1 MSPSV
6 NPEINPSVILVQIFE
21 ELSKRIA
28 QVTEKLDELD
38 QYTESDTTCCDQSNL
53 SLEAWKAAQQLSCS
67 LDHLQSRILPP
78 TTRIAQIAGSY
89 IESKAVSELGNY
101 RVADALQDGP
111 LHLDELAQK
120 VNAKPDMLERVLR
133 TSIRLGLFQE
143 TEAGSRIYANNRTSD
158 FLRSDHPRS
167 QLGWV
172 TYWPGENYN
181 VWTKFHHALDPNQK
195 RTVFSEYFDTDDSM
209 WVHYEKPENRH
220 MVKVFSDAMIGLSDL
235 TNFGLVEDY
244 DWSRHNGQTVAD
256 IGGGTGGF
264 LRYLL
269 KNRTELRGKLFDR
282 AATIEQAKP
291 VPALPSFPSSLLHYP
306 ELLDRVAFQSGNFF
320 ESVCPGAD
328 VYFMRW
334 ILHDWADSE
343 VTQILKNIRSVIPP
357 NGTLLIADVN
367 MSKDAN
373 VNERF
378 ANQLDLM
385 MAVYFWSKERSETEF
400 SSLLKSSGFKF
411 RRAWK
416 IRSVL
421 SIIEAVPC

>member
-1 MSPSV
+1 MSPTSKTNADVSV
-6 NPEINPSVILVQIFE
+6 MVIQLCQKLNELATYVAKEFE
-21 ELSKRIA
+21 KHDIYNDA
-28 QVTEKLDELD
+28 ATI
-38 QYTESDTTCCDQSNL
+38 CCGQSNL
-53 SLEAWKAAQQLSCS
+53 SLEAWKAVQQLSCS

-78 TTRIAQIAGSY
+78 TTHITQLAGSY
-89 IESKAVSELGNY
+89 IESKAISELGNY

-143 TEAGSRIYANNRTSD
+143 TEVGSRIYANNRTSD
-158 FLRSDHPRS
+158 FLRSNHPKS
-167 QLGWV
+167 QLGWIV
-172 TYWPGENYN
+172 YWSKEKYN
-181 VWTKFHHALDPNQK
+181 TLTKFHHALDPNQK
-195 RTVFSEYFDTDDSM
+195 RTVFSEYFNTDDSI

-220 MVKVFSDAMIGLSDL
+220 MIKVFSDSMIGLSEL

-282 AATIEQAKP
+282 EAVIEQAKP
-291 VPALPSFPSSLLHYP
+291 AWEKNHP
-306 ELLDRVAFQSGNFF
+306 ELLDRVTFQPGDFF
-320 ESVCPGAD
+320 KSVCPGAD

-334 ILHDWADSE
+334 ILHDWTDEQSI
-343 VTQILKNIRSVIPP
+343 QILKCVRAAIPP
-357 NGTLLIADVN
+357 NGLLLIADIV
-367 MSKDAN
+367 MSRDAN
-373 VNERF
+373 TSDRI
-378 ANQLDLM
+378 ANQMDLM
-385 MAVYFWSKERSETEF
+385 MGASSWAKERNEKEF
-400 SSLLKSSGFKF
+400 KYLFQSSGFRF
-411 RRAWK
+411 SRVWQLRAF
-416 IRSVL
+416 S

>member
-1 MSPSV
+1 MSPTI
-6 NPEINPSVILVQIFE
+6 NPEINPSAILVQLFE

-143 TEAGSRIYANNRTSD
+143 TEVGSRIYANNRASD
-158 FLRSDHPRS
+158 FLRSGHPRS

-172 TYWPGENYN
+172 TYWPGESYN

-195 RTVFSEYFDTDDSM
+195 RTVFSEYFDTDDSK

-220 MVKVFSDAMIGLSDL
+220 MVKVFSDAMIGLSEL

-282 AATIEQAKP
+282 EAVIEQAKP
-291 VPALPSFPSSLLHYP
+291 AWEKNHP
-306 ELLDRVAFQSGNFF
+306 ELLDRVTFQPGDFF
-320 ESVCPGAD
+320 KSVCPGAD

-334 ILHDWADSE
+334 ILHDWTDEQSI
-343 VTQILKNIRSVIPP
+343 QILKCVRAAIPP
-357 NGTLLIADVN
+357 NGLLLIADIV
-367 MSKDAN
+367 MSRDAN
-373 VNERF
+373 TSDRI
-378 ANQLDLM
+378 ANQMDLM
-385 MAVYFWSKERSETEF
+385 MGATYLAKERTEKEF
-400 SSLLKSSGFKF
+400 KYLFQSSGFRF
-411 RRAWK
+411 SRVWQLRAF
-416 IRSVL
+416 S